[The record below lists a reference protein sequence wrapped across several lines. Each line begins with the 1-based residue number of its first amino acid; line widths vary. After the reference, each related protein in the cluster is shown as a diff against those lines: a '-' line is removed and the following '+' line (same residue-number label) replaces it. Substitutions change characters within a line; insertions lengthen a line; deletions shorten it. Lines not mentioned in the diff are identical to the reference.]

1 MSSSVFHSHFSGSEF
16 WSMGEVEPTRF
27 RFRFRFPFGL
37 IFPTKK
43 CHPKCNLYMNSK
55 LLRLLSQRKCRQPK
69 RLCMYIH
76 IYDYKTSAT
85 FIERKAEERSQKGN
99 ATLSWRISQ
108 LTLTQFF
115 LGLGMFLGLCI
126 DSSHGKLNVREG
138 LALAAQNPSS
148 IEDHLVLCICRIFF
162 LATIRQRQN

>member
-37 IFPTKK
+37 IFPTKNATQNVIFIWTVS
-43 CHPKCNLYMNSK
+43 CFDC
-55 LLRLLSQRKCRQPK
+55 SQPE

-85 FIERKAEERSQKGN
+85 FIERKAEERRQKGN
-99 ATLSWRISQ
+99 ATLSWGISQ

-115 LGLGMFLGLCI
+115 RGLGMFSGIAALCI